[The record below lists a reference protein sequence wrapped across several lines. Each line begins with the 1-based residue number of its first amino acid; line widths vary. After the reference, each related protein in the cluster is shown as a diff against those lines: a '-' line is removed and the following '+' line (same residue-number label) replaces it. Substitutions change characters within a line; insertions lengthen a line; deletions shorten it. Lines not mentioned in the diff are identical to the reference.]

1 MIDPEQF
8 YAPSDAPSAE
18 SRRRMWT
25 SVESRIRPQGRPW
38 LVLERRSFAL
48 GMAASVL
55 LLLAGFGTFSTVE
68 RMLDNS
74 RPTALRVDQAYR
86 SAIREFEILA
96 SEPPKAH
103 TVSTQDAVVPR
114 QEVFR
119 SRQDELR
126 SIDEGIASLR
136 AEMTSGDISPVKRAR
151 LRDLYAK
158 KLVVLQSMI
167 EQGEITL

>member
-8 YAPSDAPSAE
+8 YAPSDEPPVVT
-18 SRRRMWT
+18 RRRMWT
-25 SVESRIRPQGRPW
+25 NVESRLRPQGRPW

-55 LLLAGFGTFSTVE
+55 LLLAGFGALSAVE
-68 RMLDNS
+68 RMLDKG
-74 RPTALRVDQAYR
+74 RPAALRVDQAYQA
-86 SAIREFEILA
+86 AIREFEMLA
-96 SEPPKAH
+96 SEPPRVQ
-103 TVSTQDAVVPR
+103 TVNIQDAVVSR
-114 QEVFR
+114 QEIFQ

-126 SIDEGIASLR
+126 AIDEGIASLR
-136 AEMTSGDISPVKRAR
+136 SEMTSGDASPVKRAR

-158 KLVVLQSMI
+158 KLIVLQNMI

>member
-8 YAPSDAPSAE
+8 YAPSDAPSPE
-18 SRRRMWT
+18 SRRRMW
-25 SVESRIRPQGRPW
+25 SNIEARLRPQGRLW

-55 LLLAGFGTFSTVE
+55 LLLAAYGAVSAVE
-68 RMLDNS
+68 RLVDRS
-74 RPTALRVDQAYR
+74 RPAALRVDQAYR
-86 SAIREFEILA
+86 AAIREFEMLA
-96 SEPPKAH
+96 SEPPRAQ
-103 TVSTQDAVVPR
+103 TVNSQDAAVPR
-114 QEVFR
+114 QEIFR

-136 AEMTSGDISPVKRAR
+136 SEMTSGDASPVKRAR

-158 KLVVLQSMI
+158 KLIVLQNMI

>member
-25 SVESRIRPQGRPW
+25 IVESRIRPQSRPW

-48 GMAASVL
+48 GMAAGVML
-55 LLLAGFGTFSTVE
+55 FLAAYGAASAVE
-68 RMLDNS
+68 RMLDKS
-74 RPTALRVDQAYR
+74 RPTALRVDQAYQA
-86 SAIREFEILA
+86 AIREFEILA
-96 SEPPKAH
+96 SEPARAH
-103 TVSTQDAVVPR
+103 AVNTQDAVVPR
-114 QEVFR
+114 REIFR

-136 AEMTSGDISPVKRAR
+136 SDMTSGDVSPVKRAR

-158 KLVVLQSMI
+158 KLIVLQSMI